1 MCCVGSMARLTSQ
14 DLGKTPN
21 SRGLVSWSKRN
32 GPTIILL
39 LWFWWDSRG
48 VAEKAIQAA
57 KKNCEQVGLTFL
69 NDTVGWKKIRL
80 KRNRL
85 GRVQIQRTYFFE
97 FASDMSQRYK
107 GEVTMLGQGVSKI
120 TLDVY
125 RIG

>member
-1 MCCVGSMARLTSQ
+1 M
-14 DLGKTPN
+14 D
-21 SRGLVSWSKRN
+21 N
-32 GPTIILL
+32 GITLLLIILL

-85 GRVQIQRTYFFE
+85 GRVQIQRIYFFE

-107 GEVTMLGQGVSKI
+107 GEVIMLGQCVSKI

>member
-1 MCCVGSMARLTSQ
+1 M
-14 DLGKTPN
+14 D
-21 SRGLVSWSKRN
+21 N
-32 GPTIILL
+32 GITLLLIILL

-57 KKNCEQVGLTFL
+57 KKNCEQASLTFL

-107 GEVTMLGQGVSKI
+107 GEVIMLGQGVSKI